1 MRANE
6 LWNRVKSS
14 FAVRRPEA
22 LGKLLAVSLLAGVP
36 AGLVVPSL
44 PASVRGPFLPAALAS
59 VLLVVFLP
67 ELPRWARAALGV
79 AFTSLVFGFGSELP
93 SLLVLPAL
101 LGLVLFFEGKMTWAR
116 AFAFV
121 VGPMLG
127 AAWHQRLLEL
137 VHPWNPA
144 SRALEVVLRA
154 SVGLFMG
161 VGLAAAHVEW
171 VGDSVA
177 ERLAGGRAGEV
188 WQRVQA
194 ALARLARGP
203 SRAKLDGH
211 VREVAQRYL
220 ALVAEASAVRD
231 SIASV
236 DVAHVQ
242 AELEAL
248 AQRAEAA
255 EDAGARAHLH
265 QAMRV
270 HKDTLEQ
277 VDGLKRQRER
287 MEAKASAELA
297 RLERA
302 ALSLEL
308 APASGSL
315 SGVVERL
322 EALAREETA

>member
-1 MRANE
+1 MRASE
-6 LWNRVKSS
+6 LWTRVRSS
-14 FAVRRPEA
+14 FAVRGPEK
-22 LGKLLAVSLLAGVP
+22 LGKLLAVSTLVGLP
-36 AGLVVPSL
+36 AGLAVTSQPVPM
-44 PASVRGPFLPAALAS
+44 RGAFLPAALAS
-59 VLLVVFLP
+59 TLLVLLLP
-67 ELPRWARAALGV
+67 DVPRWGRGALGV
-79 AFTSLVFGFGSELP
+79 VFALLTFGFGAELP
-93 SLLVLPAL
+93 TLLVLPAL
-101 LGLVLFFEGKMTWAR
+101 LGLVLFFEGKASWAR

-121 VGPMLG
+121 VGPVLG
-127 AAWHQRLLEL
+127 AAWHQGLLEL
-137 VHPWNPA
+137 VHPWGPA
-144 SRALEVVLRA
+144 SRALELALRA
-154 SVGLFMG
+154 SVGLFVG

-171 VGDSVA
+171 VGDRVA

-203 SRAKLDGH
+203 SRTRLEAH
-211 VREVAQRYL
+211 VRQVAERYL
-220 ALVAEASAVRD
+220 ALLGEAGAVRD

-248 AQRAEAA
+248 AHRADAA

-287 MEAKASAELA
+287 VEAKASAELA

-308 APASGSL
+308 APAQGSL

-322 EALAREETA
+322 EALAREEAA

>member
-1 MRANE
+1 MRALE
-6 LWNRVKSS
+6 LWSRVTSS
-14 FAVRRPEA
+14 FAVRGPEK
-22 LGKLLAVSLLAGVP
+22 LGKRLAVSLLAGVP
-36 AGLVVPSL
+36 AGLAVTSL
-44 PASVRGPFLPAALAS
+44 PARVRGPFLPAALAS
-59 VLLVVFLP
+59 TLLVLFLP
-67 ELPRWARAALGV
+67 ELPRWVRAALGV
-79 AFTSLVFGFGSELP
+79 AFLALAFGVGDELP

-101 LGLVLFFEGKMTWAR
+101 LGLVLFFEGKPSWAR

-121 VGPMLG
+121 VGPVLG
-127 AAWHQRLLEL
+127 AAWHQGLLEL
-137 VHPWNPA
+137 VHPWSPA
-144 SRALEVVLRA
+144 SRALELALRA
-154 SVGLFMG
+154 SGGLFLG

-171 VGDSVA
+171 VGDRVA
-177 ERLAGGRAGEV
+177 ERLADGRAGEV

-203 SRAKLDGH
+203 SRTKLEAH
-211 VREVAQRYL
+211 VREVVERYL

-231 SIASV
+231 AIASV

-242 AELEAL
+242 KELKAL

-255 EDAGARAHLH
+255 EDSGARAHLH

-277 VDGLKRQRER
+277 ADGLQRQRER
-287 MEAKASAELA
+287 VEAMASAELA

-308 APASGSL
+308 APASGAL

-322 EALAREETA
+322 EALAREDAA